1 MLLFHSLINKSFKI
15 LKHFHLKSTLTLC
28 HLCLAFFFYRITDF
42 FYSWFTQKEM
52 DALCTIRYFWRH
64 EQISASPVYP
74 KPLFAY
80 PPHYILYI
88 SPLSEWE
95 PGFWFLHLLRQFGF
109 GSANRN
115 APFLALF
122 PLQAAWLLKA
132 VTCIDLTTLSGDDT
146 PSNVQRLCFKAKHPI
161 REDLLKALDMHDK
174 GMVAFGVFCRGNVCI
189 SSLFSHFS
197 EGTLVCWLKSSTD
210 WNRIHKISKI
220 SLFLNLDLWT
230 LQMTEV

>member
-1 MLLFHSLINKSFKI
+1 MIIIKY
-15 LKHFHLKSTLTLC
+15 C
-28 HLCLAFFFYRITDF
+28 
-42 FYSWFTQKEM
+42 
-52 DALCTIRYFWRH
+52 WRH

-80 PPHYILYI
+80 PPCYILYI
-88 SPLSEWE
+88 SPLPEWQ
-95 PGFWFLHLLRQFGF
+95 PGFWFLPLLRQFGF

-115 APFLALF
+115 APFLALLLF
-122 PLQAAWLLKA
+122 QAAWLLKA

-174 GMVAFGVFCRGNVCI
+174 GMAAIGVCVFCKGNVCV

-197 EGTLVCWLKSSTD
+197 ERTLVHWWKSCGRKGNQASDWSHTHKILKSSFKT
-210 WNRIHKISKI
+210 WIYGLFRWLKYKIGQLSE
-220 SLFLNLDLWT
+220 SLREEQFS
-230 LQMTEV
+230 